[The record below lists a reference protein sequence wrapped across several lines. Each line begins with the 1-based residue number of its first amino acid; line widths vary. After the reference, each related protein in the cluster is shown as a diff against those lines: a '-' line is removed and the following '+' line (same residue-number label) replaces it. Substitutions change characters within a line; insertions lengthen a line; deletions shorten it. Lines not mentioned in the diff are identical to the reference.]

1 MEETRSELQRDNQ
14 ALSDR
19 VEVLELRQ
27 RNRQLMRR
35 IKRLEA
41 NKPVHGGLT
50 SKQETLGI
58 VLAVLFAVIVG
69 TGILIIIHNLW

>member
-1 MEETRSELQRDNQ
+1 METRSELLRENKE
-14 ALSDR
+14 LNDR
-19 VEVLELRQ
+19 KELLELRQ
-27 RNRQLMRR
+27 ENRELKYD

-41 NKPVHGGLT
+41 GKPVHGGLT

-69 TGILIIIHNLW
+69 TGILIIKP

>member
-1 MEETRSELQRDNQ
+1 MEETRSELQRDNR

-41 NKPVHGGLT
+41 KKESDFGGLT
-50 SKQETLGI
+50 SKQETIGIVIAVIFSVFLGI
-58 VLAVLFAVIVG
+58 GIV
-69 TGILIIIHNLW
+69 ILINY

>member
-41 NKPVHGGLT
+41 KKESDFGGLT

-58 VLAVLFAVIVG
+58 ILAILFSIIL
-69 TGILIIIHNLW
+69 GITILFFIK

>member
-41 NKPVHGGLT
+41 NKPGHGGLT

-58 VLAVLFAVIVG
+58 ILAILFSIIL
-69 TGILIIIHNLW
+69 GITILFFK